1 MNMNSQDGT
10 AAREITFTPRKKFKI
25 LRPVKSGSGKEKKE
39 TEVAPVKKIGEHR
52 HRSILKAIS
61 YRVAGTFFTF
71 LVAYLFTGKFIIAAS
86 RGGVEAISKIFVYYW
101 HERLWNRINYGK
113 EPERPEYEI

>member
-1 MNMNSQDGT
+1 MNSQEGT
-10 AAREITFTPRKKFKI
+10 ARDITFAPCKKFKV
-25 LRPVKSGSGKEKKE
+25 LRPVKASSEKKKKEMEE
-39 TEVAPVKKIGEHR
+39 TPVKKISEHR

-61 YRVAGTFFTF
+61 YRVAGTCFTF

-86 RGGVEAISKIFVYYW
+86 IGGVEAISKIFVYYW